1 MELRVWVWVLRVPW
15 VREFIG
21 GKLRVLVVRGVHRS
35 WGRVNLEGGSG
46 R

>member
-1 MELRVWVWVLRVPW
+1 MELRVGVWVLRVPW

-21 GKLRVLVVRGVHRS
+21 GELRVLVVRGVRRS
-35 WGRVNLEGGSG
+35 WGRVDLEGGSG